1 MASLLGIKRPTEAQ
15 LKADRGLIFVAY
27 QSSIENQFETLI
39 RRWSNTPNLPNP
51 GGYDPVI
58 GQEETH
64 GNRRRFIDVPGAR
77 RCFLDRE
84 FVIPTGGGYFFAP
97 SISSARDVLGR

>member
-1 MASLLGIKRPTEAQ
+1 M
-15 LKADRGLIFVAY
+15 AY
-27 QSSIENQFETLI
+27 QASIENQFETLI

-51 GGYDPVI
+51 GGHDPVI

-64 GNRRRFIDVPGAR
+64 GSRRRFIDVPGAR

-97 SISSARDVLGR
+97 SISSVRDVLGG